1 MPVPLWPQ
9 TTLYVASNIFF
20 FFFFKLKIHSNVPN
34 FSLVFFSWIFK
45 LGHFFF
51 KVEIFKLNAFNQLQ
65 WQCEGE
71 KRVSLRPEGVNGH
84 WSVDRSR
91 DAHPAAPF
99 QRAIVMKALGFFF
112 FSRDAEFFFIN
123 FCFSGSRQK
132 KKNETFQQRPSR
144 WSHLVMEGGC

>member
-1 MPVPLWPQ
+1 MAADHPLRG
-9 TTLYVASNIFF
+9 LKHFL
-20 FFFFKLKIHSNVPN
+20 FFFFKLKIHSNVPK
-34 FSLVFFSWIFK
+34 FSLVFFHEYSNWDI
-45 LGHFFF
+45 FFF

-132 KKNETFQQRPSR
+132 KKMKRFNSGRADEVI
-144 WSHLVMEGGC
+144 W